1 MIELVSSTLG
11 GSLSSMRYSP
21 YSCEALRPLC
31 LQSGSILQ
39 DQLSQTI
46 ADTATMLSPA
56 VNAKTPAGSSSP
68 PTVAGNSK
76 PQVSTPENTTAH
88 PPSTKDSESASP
100 ITHEKLSSVSTVL
113 EDELLRRIEMSPHL
127 RDAKKVFTRDRISL
141 IDTGGQ
147 PQFHE
152 VLPIFMRGTSATM
165 FAIRLD
171 TSLGD
176 HPLIEYFDDNGQRVG
191 IPYLSAYTNE
201 QILKYCMR
209 VILSQA
215 SQSEDGPRKQQC

>member
-1 MIELVSSTLG
+1 
-11 GSLSSMRYSP
+11 
-21 YSCEALRPLC
+21 
-31 LQSGSILQ
+31 
-39 DQLSQTI
+39 
-46 ADTATMLSPA
+46 

-68 PTVAGNSK
+68 PTVAGTPK

-100 ITHEKLSSVSTVL
+100 ITHEKLSSVSTVA
-113 EDELLRRIEMSPHL
+113 EDELLRRIEMSRLHY
-127 RDAKKVFTRDRISL
+127 AKKAFARDRISL

-171 TSLGD
+171 ASLGD
-176 HPLIEYFDDNGQRVG
+176 HPLIEYFDEN
-191 IPYLSAYTNE
+191 L
-201 QILKYCMR
+201 
-209 VILSQA
+209 
-215 SQSEDGPRKQQC
+215 QQCE